1 MFRNMT
7 DLSITIP
14 YFEKKPKIILVCTN
28 SPHAPL
34 YYDVLY
40 LKSQAFF
47 CCLLTLSCFV
57 LDTEE
62 KFEISRLENQPSTRA
77 RYLSLSLTH

>member
-1 MFRNMT
+1 MHLCM
-7 DLSITIP
+7 
-14 YFEKKPKIILVCTN
+14 K
-28 SPHAPL
+28 

-62 KFEISRLENQPSTRA
+62 KFEISRLENQPSARA
-77 RYLSLSLTH
+77 LSLSLSLTNLIKKQKP